1 MTGEKIFDH
10 KEYIQKKLREID
22 DLDERRYAKELLLGS
37 LGEMFAWMETKYKA
51 LEQRIRDDLDNPW
64 ECFNI
69 SMTVAARADYDP
81 INSFW
86 NPLCQEDIRP
96 ASDTGRVSIYLM
108 ADDAECRRF
117 AGHDTIEATD
127 KKTGQIF
134 RYRIMKP
141 ERYQICMERTHTLF
155 INNHIPWQ
163 TIHMGHLERFFDLMP
178 EENIPAGAQPVFE
191 WGSWEQYVRQDV
203 IPLWNMNRRTL
214 QSQEFRHP
222 CLDEVF
228 YEHIYYLGDEG
239 DGGDGCL
246 VDAEEE
252 ILTIRY
258 EKNKVVL
265 KTRQESLGDVSV
277 CRLCQGDGGD
287 SYGYHYPVLSNCRA
301 DNFASRYIRRSG
313 NFIQTPMELMRRIE
327 ELSGIFRISVTGYE
341 ITGVAGEDLSAQ
353 HILEGDMN
361 SFIGTQVF
369 TGDTRNLLVVRFRK
383 EEDTPYDYLYG
394 SQIRYILSQLQM
406 EFMEYRCMGVV
417 E

>member
-1 MTGEKIFDH
+1 MGETAAWWT
-10 KEYIQKKLREID
+10 Q
-22 DLDERRYAKELLLGS
+22 RRRS
-37 LGEMFAWMETKYKA
+37 L
-51 LEQRIRDDLDNPW
+51 
-64 ECFNI
+64 
-69 SMTVAARADYDP
+69 
-81 INSFW
+81 
-86 NPLCQEDIRP
+86 
-96 ASDTGRVSIYLM
+96 
-108 ADDAECRRF
+108 
-117 AGHDTIEATD
+117 
-127 KKTGQIF
+127 
-134 RYRIMKP
+134 
-141 ERYQICMERTHTLF
+141 
-155 INNHIPWQ
+155 
-163 TIHMGHLERFFDLMP
+163 
-178 EENIPAGAQPVFE
+178 
-191 WGSWEQYVRQDV
+191 
-203 IPLWNMNRRTL
+203 
-214 QSQEFRHP
+214 
-222 CLDEVF
+222 
-228 YEHIYYLGDEG
+228 
-239 DGGDGCL
+239 
-246 VDAEEE
+246 
-252 ILTIRY
+252 RY

-361 SFIGTQVF
+361 SFTGTQVF

-406 EFMEYRCMGVV
+406 EFMEYRCVGVV